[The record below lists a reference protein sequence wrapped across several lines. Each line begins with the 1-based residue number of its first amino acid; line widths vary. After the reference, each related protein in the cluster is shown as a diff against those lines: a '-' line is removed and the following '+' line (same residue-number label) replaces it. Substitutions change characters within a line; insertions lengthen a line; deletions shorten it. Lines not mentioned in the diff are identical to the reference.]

1 MNFVYFLTADGYEL
15 SQECTYHTS
24 EKLDANNVRHVYPR
38 FHKAASL
45 LDLSLVVEEDT
56 ENGVFCAKLIVDN
69 QGEAPVRISRAD
81 VGFALNAGKLSL
93 HYFRS
98 DWGSEFSP
106 CKKDVTVPF
115 TFGSI
120 SGRSCKGYTPYAE
133 VETDDGVTAMAL
145 AWSGNW
151 NCAVEPFEFPGT
163 GAEKNF
169 WCTMGL
175 TDGMFYHDL
184 PGKTQFVTPA
194 VYLASGKTREEAC
207 LKLRRHFRAHLSL
220 LKGKSFDKLPVVYN
234 TWWGYEDKEIN
245 EEVYARDAKIAKTL
259 GCDYAM
265 LDAGWFG
272 DTVDGQ
278 TWYEKRGDWENV
290 NRQLF
295 PSGLKALCDNAK
307 TMEIAPGIW
316 CEIEAVGRDA
326 KLNQTHESLIA
337 KRDGRS
343 LGYVCLGSKAG
354 RDWAMGIVDRI
365 LGEYGAKWIKFDF
378 NLDPGYGCNRTD
390 HDHGAGDGLY
400 AHYMGY
406 YQMLDEIRAKYPDV
420 VIENCSSG
428 GLRNDIGM
436 LSHTHYGF
444 LADPDYTE
452 FHLQLFWGAL
462 SYLHQSS
469 LYHFSWS
476 DTTYCDHNLV
486 RHPIVADTP
495 MSKVDFI
502 LRAVMMGTFGL
513 SYRLPELPAPASERI
528 AQHCAF
534 YKTYSTDFILN
545 GDAYRL
551 TEQPQTCDRGER
563 FPAFE
568 FVSQDQRAM
577 VFFFRLIG
585 ADECQHVRLQG
596 LDPNRTYSVRFED
609 SKKCFETTGAH
620 LMSEGLTV
628 DGLCEEGSEIV
639 TIE

>member
-1 MNFVYFLTADGYEL
+1 MNFVYFLTADGQTL
-15 SQECTYHTS
+15 FHECSCHTS
-24 EKLDANNVRHVYPR
+24 ERLDAHTVRRVYPR
-38 FHKAASL
+38 FHLAASL
-45 LDLSLVVEEDT
+45 LDLSLTVDEDE
-56 ENGVFCAKLIVDN
+56 ENGVFCARLTVDN
-69 QGEAPVRISRAD
+69 QGVLPVRLSRAD
-81 VGFALNAGKLSL
+81 VGFSEDADRMTLR
-93 HYFRS
+93 YFRS

-106 CKKDVTVPF
+106 CEKEIAAPF
-115 TFGSI
+115 SYSSI

-133 VETDDGVTAMAL
+133 CETEHGVTAMAL

-151 NCAVEPFEFPGT
+151 SCAAQPGET
-163 GAEKNF
+163 DGRFQCA
-169 WCTMGL
+169 MGL
-175 TDGMFYHDL
+175 TDGSFFHDL
-184 PGKTQFVTPA
+184 PGGAQFVTPA
-194 VYLASGKTREEAC
+194 VYLAGGKTREEAC
-207 LKLRRHFRAHLSL
+207 LRLRRHFRAHLSL
-220 LKGKSFDKLPVVYN
+220 LREFDRLPIVFN

-245 EEVYARDAKIAKTL
+245 EEVYARNAEIAKSV

-278 TWYEKRGDWENV
+278 TWYEKRGDWDNV

-307 TMEIAPGIW
+307 AMQIAPGIW

-326 KLNQTHESLIA
+326 QLNQTHDSLIA

-354 RDWAMGIVDRI
+354 RDWAMGVADRI

-378 NLDPGYGCNRTD
+378 NLDPGFGCNRAD
-390 HDHGAGDGLY
+390 HDHGEGDGLY

-406 YQMLDEIRAKYPDV
+406 YQLLDEIHAKYPDV

-436 LSHTHYGF
+436 LSHTHCAF
-444 LADPDYTE
+444 LADPDFTE
-452 FHLQLFWGAL
+452 FHLQLFWGGL

-476 DTTYCDHNLV
+476 ETTYCDHNLV
-486 RHPIVADTP
+486 RRSITADTP
-495 MSKVDFI
+495 LYKVDYM
-502 LRAVMMGTFGL
+502 LRAAMMGMIGL
-513 SYRLPELPAPASERI
+513 SYRMPELPAPALERI
-528 AQHCAF
+528 AQLCEA
-534 YKTYSTDFILN
+534 YKAYSTDFILH

-551 TEQPQTCDRGER
+551 TEQPLTHGRGER

-568 FVSQDQRAM
+568 FVSRDQRAM

-585 ADECQHVRLQG
+585 AGEGQRVRLQG
-596 LDPNRTYSVRFED
+596 LSPERTYRVRFED
-609 SKKCFETTGAH
+609 SGKCFEASGAL
-620 LMSEGLTV
+620 LMSEGLAV
-628 DGLCEEGSEIV
+628 EGLPEEGSEIAFL
-639 TIE
+639 E